1 MIYFDNAATTMTK
14 PKQVAEAVAMALTNF
29 GNSGRGASEA
39 SMDASRIIFGTRE
52 KLSRL
57 FHGGDPK
64 QTIFTCNALSLIHI

>member
-39 SMDASRIIFGTRE
+39 SMDASRIISVPDE

-57 FHGGDPK
+57 FTEEIQSRQSSPATPQK
-64 QTIFTCNALSLIHI
+64 V

>member
-39 SMDASRIIFGTRE
+39 SMDASRIIFSTRE
-52 KLSRL
+52 KPACFTEEIQSRQSS
-57 FHGGDPK
+57 PATPQK
-64 QTIFTCNALSLIHI
+64 V